1 MELRTLKELEMA
13 NREACELYIEQQIE
27 EALEEGK
34 APYSIGKEIS
44 SMIERIFETKIPPKT
59 LAKRAERKK
68 NGIAT
73 NVANKPTNG
82 INEEKTC
89 DKCDKLAPHE
99 IAGAVEKRL
108 PKDGS
113 ISEAARKVA
122 EQTGRPES
130 SIRRTYQREKQ
141 KEVASPN
148 YDHDLIRGQFERSFE
163 EFRKSIL
170 NAKALK
176 WQTTSREVVLEK
188 LEELFQLTN

>member
-1 MELRTLKELEMA
+1 MA

-34 APYSIGKEIS
+34 TPYLIGKEIS
-44 SMIERIFETKIPPKT
+44 TMIERIFETKIPPRT
-59 LAKRAERKK
+59 LESR
-68 NGIAT
+68 
-73 NVANKPTNG
+73 
-82 INEEKTC
+82 
-89 DKCDKLAPHE
+89 
-99 IAGAVEKRL
+99 
-108 PKDGS
+108 
-113 ISEAARKVA
+113 AARKKAAVTSNEASESTCGIYEEKSGSSGNIGPRTVASMVENEVKKTGSERQAAKVVA
-122 EQTGRPES
+122 EKTGKPEDS
-130 SIRRTYQREKQ
+130 VRVTYRREKQ

-188 LEELFQLTN
+188 LEELFQLAN